1 MTMPMS
7 PPMGTGAMEA
17 HGIYQQL
24 IPYSPGSP
32 SQEQIAQLQES
43 IKSQMEGQAA
53 FLMHQMRNEQAAS
66 VIKMSEMNMTQMHQF
81 SEEMKKA
88 AQASREQELRQEKL
102 LQMLVQM
109 KEEQAKADPAASSR
123 AMPPPAAI
131 PVCKCGKPA
140 ERLQVKEE
148 ESPRKGRWFWKCMQR
163 QCDYF
168 EWEMEEV
175 DLLSE
180 TTKTAGSKNP
190 RRSKSPRRDLRSSG
204 PIPPTLLTAVP
215 RDSWTRVT
223 GRESV
228 INVDQEEDL

>member
-1 MTMPMS
+1 MTMPTS
-7 PPMGTGAMEA
+7 PPTGTGAMEA

-43 IKSQMEGQAA
+43 LKSQMEGQAA

-109 KEEQAKADPAASSR
+109 KEEQAKADPA
-123 AMPPPAAI
+123 
-131 PVCKCGKPA
+131 
-140 ERLQVKEE
+140 
-148 ESPRKGRWFWKCMQR
+148 
-163 QCDYF
+163 
-168 EWEMEEV
+168 
-175 DLLSE
+175 
-180 TTKTAGSKNP
+180 GS
-190 RRSKSPRRDLRSSG
+190 LRNDC
-204 PIPPTLLTAVP
+204 
-215 RDSWTRVT
+215 R
-223 GRESV
+223 
-228 INVDQEEDL
+228 